1 MRLWGGRFAKKP
13 DQLAHEFTSSLRFD
27 RRLVEHDIA
36 GSIAHA
42 RMLGHCHILTAD
54 EARQL
59 EAGLERVRAGLA
71 SGELKL
77 DPGSE
82 DVHTE
87 IERLLVEQVGA
98 LAGKLHTARSRND
111 QVALDLRL
119 FLREEIDALLDR
131 LAALQRTLVDVA
143 EQHVTTVLPGYTHM
157 QRAQPVSLAH
167 HLLAYF
173 HMFQRD
179 RQRLQDCRKRVDVC
193 PLGAAALA
201 GTSFRTDPA
210 FVAQQLGFQA
220 VFANSLEAVSDR
232 DFVIESL
239 SDAAIA
245 MVHVSQ
251 LAGELALWSSPEF
264 GFVRLD
270 DAWCTGSSIMPQKR
284 NPDVAELARA
294 RAGRVFGDLMALL
307 AVSKGLPLAYN
318 RDYQENQEPLFDS
331 VDTLKAALEVMREVV
346 ATASFD
352 QQRMER
358 ALEQGFLTATE
369 AADYLVRKG
378 MPFREAH
385 GIVGQVVRY
394 CEKQG
399 VGFSALSVEEWR
411 SFSREFD
418 KDIADFISPQGAVE
432 AKTSPGGTATPRVR
446 EQIAAARELLKA

>member
-13 DQLAHEFTSSLRFD
+13 DELAHEFTSSLRFD

-42 RMLGHCHILTAD
+42 RMLGHCHILSAD

-71 SGELKL
+71 AGELAL
-77 DPGSE
+77 GPGSE

-87 IERLLVEQVGA
+87 VERLLAEQVGA

-119 FLREEIDALLDR
+119 FLREEIDGVLER
-131 LAALQRTLVDVA
+131 LAGLQRTLVEVA
-143 EQHVTTVLPGYTHM
+143 ERHVGTVLPGYTHL

-173 HMFQRD
+173 QMLQRD
-179 RQRLQDCRKRVDVC
+179 RQRLSHCRERVNVC

-201 GTSFRTDPA
+201 GTGFQIDPA
-210 FVAQQLGFQA
+210 FVAQQLGFDA
-220 VFANSLEAVSDR
+220 VFANSMDAVSDR
-232 DFVIESL
+232 DFVVEFL

-245 MVHVSQ
+245 MMHVSQ
-251 LAGELALWSSPEF
+251 LSAELVLWSSAEF

-284 NPDVAELARA
+284 NPDAAELVRA
-294 RAGRVFGDLMALL
+294 KAGRVFGDLVGLL
-307 AVSKGLPLAYN
+307 TVAKGLTLSYN
-318 RDYQENQEPLFDS
+318 RDYQEDKEPLFNA
-331 VDTLKAALEVMREVV
+331 VDTLKAALEVLREMV

-352 QQRMER
+352 QKRMEQ

-369 AADYLVRKG
+369 VADYLVLKG
-378 MPFREAH
+378 LTFREAH
-385 GIVGQVVRY
+385 GIVGQVVKY

-399 VGFSALSVEEWR
+399 VGFSALSLEEWR
-411 SFSREFD
+411 SFSREFGE
-418 KDIADFISPQGAVE
+418 DIADSISPRGAVE
-432 AKTSPGGTATPRVR
+432 AKVSPGGTATVRVQ
-446 EQIAAARELLKA
+446 EQLAAARETLGA

>member
-42 RMLGHCHILTAD
+42 RMLGHCHIISAD

-59 EAGLERVRAGLA
+59 EVGLERVRAGLA

-87 IERLLVEQVGA
+87 VERLLVEQIGA

-119 FLREEIDALLDR
+119 FLREEIDAILDR
-131 LAALQRTLVDVA
+131 LAALQRALVEVA
-143 EQHVTTVLPGYTHM
+143 EQHLATVLPGYTHL

-179 RQRLQDCRKRVDVC
+179 RQRLQDCRRRVDVC

-201 GTSFRTDPA
+201 GTSFRTDPG
-210 FVAQQLGFQA
+210 FVAEQLGFQA
-220 VFANSLEAVSDR
+220 VFANSMEAVSDR
-232 DFVIESL
+232 DFAIEFL
-239 SDAAIA
+239 ADAAIA

-251 LAGELALWSSPEF
+251 LAGELALWSSSEF

-307 AVSKGLPLAYN
+307 AVSKGLPLAYH
-318 RDYQENQEPLFDS
+318 RDYQEDKEPLFNS
-331 VDTLKAALEVMREVV
+331 VDTLKAALEVMREMV
-346 ATASFD
+346 ATAAFD
-352 QQRMER
+352 KQRMEQ
-358 ALEQGFLTATE
+358 ALAHGFLAATE
-369 AADYLVRKG
+369 VADYLVRKG
-378 MPFREAH
+378 VPFREAH
-385 GIVGQVVRY
+385 GIVGQVVKY
-394 CEKQG
+394 CEKKG
-399 VGFSALSVEEWR
+399 VGFPSLSLEEWR
-411 SFSREFD
+411 SFSHQFD
-418 KDIADFISPQGAVE
+418 EDIVGFISPQGAVE
-432 AKTSPGGTATPRVR
+432 AKTSPGGTATCRVR
-446 EQIAAARELLKA
+446 EQIAAARELLRA

>member
-54 EARQL
+54 ETRQL

-119 FLREEIDALLDR
+119 FLREEMDALLDR
-131 LAALQRTLVDVA
+131 LAALQRALVDVA
-143 EQHVTTVLPGYTHM
+143 EQHVTTVLPGYTHL

-173 HMFQRD
+173 YMFQRD

-201 GTSFRTDPA
+201 GTSFRIDPA
-210 FVAQQLGFQA
+210 FVAEQLGFHA
-220 VFANSLEAVSDR
+220 VFANSMEAVSDR
-232 DFVIESL
+232 DFAIEFL

-318 RDYQENQEPLFDS
+318 RDYQESQEPLFNS
-331 VDTLKAALEVMREVV
+331 VDTLKAALEVMGAVV
-346 ATASFD
+346 ATARFD

-358 ALEQGFLTATE
+358 ALEQGFVTATE

-399 VGFSALSVEEWR
+399 VGLSALSVEEWR

>member
-119 FLREEIDALLDR
+119 FLREETDAILDR

-378 MPFREAH
+378 MAFREAH